1 MAASGGSFKSALIGG
16 IFIVLPIILVVFLVA
31 EALDMIGTFTDPI
44 AELLPVEEIGGVA
57 VAELVGLAI
66 LLLICFLV
74 GAGVRTKAGS
84 RANRWLEESVLGR
97 VPGYRAIRNML
108 RQFGGQEA
116 DGMFI
121 PAVVTMAPDVLAL
134 GLTVEEHDNGYVTVM
149 IPSAPTATSG
159 IVRYMPARD
168 VRKIDATFTDVFN
181 AITYWGAGSGELFRS
196 DPGAVAD
203 DQASR
208 D

>member
-1 MAASGGSFKSALIGG
+1 MARSEGFFKSALIGG
-16 IFIVLPIILVVFLVA
+16 IFIVLPIILVVFLVG
-31 EALDMIGTFTDPI
+31 EALDIVGTFTDPI

-57 VAELVGLAI
+57 VADLVGLAI

-84 RANRWLEESVLGR
+84 RAHRWLEESVLGR

-116 DGMFI
+116 EGMFI
-121 PAVVTMAPDVLAL
+121 PAVVTLAPDVLAL
-134 GLTVEEHDNGYVTVM
+134 GLIVEVHDNGVVTVM

-159 IVRYMPARD
+159 VVRYMRAD
-168 VRKIDATFTDVFN
+168 QVRKIDATFTDVFN
-181 AITYWGAGSGELFRS
+181 SITYWGAGSGELFRAE
-196 DPGAVAD
+196 PGAVAD
-203 DQASR
+203 DQASK